1 MSAAGVVVITV
12 AVIVVIIVSILL
24 FKKKK
29 GNTYP
34 PEVHVYPLLGSTMP
48 QKEVQVNVH
57 IEQKTAPAAMESRNV
72 GFENQAT
79 PSRMGADVAN
89 EGVA

>member
-1 MSAAGVVVITV
+1 MIIVAVVV
-12 AVIVVIIVSILL
+12 VVIIVSILL

-29 GNTYP
+29 DNTYP
-34 PEVHVYPLLGSTMP
+34 PEVHVYPLSGSTMT
-48 QKEVQVNVH
+48 QSEKVQVNVYV
-57 IEQKTAPAAMESRNV
+57 EQKTAPVTMESRNV